1 MKLFCR
7 KFFFWQNVNFCHSV
21 LEWLL
26 SSPTGKRILV
36 SLSKSIISAVFF
48 DYTNVTTSSR
58 TWKRKVTKLLVLQNT
73 AEIVYCMSMCLQNW
87 QKTIVWNWFMKTGF
101 EWVEILRD
109 QNSIRSVSPTALFFW
124 AGDILQN
131 EALIDSFDKIEN
143 KMKVLSLTNG

>member
-1 MKLFCR
+1 M
-7 KFFFWQNVNFCHSV
+7 NFCHSV
-21 LEWLL
+21 QEWLL
-26 SSPTGKRILV
+26 SSSTGKRILV

-109 QNSIRSVSPTALFFW
+109 QNSIRSVSPTALFFELGTYYRTRLW
-124 AGDILQN
+124 LT
-131 EALIDSFDKIEN
+131 ALIKLKTKWRSS
-143 KMKVLSLTNG
+143 V